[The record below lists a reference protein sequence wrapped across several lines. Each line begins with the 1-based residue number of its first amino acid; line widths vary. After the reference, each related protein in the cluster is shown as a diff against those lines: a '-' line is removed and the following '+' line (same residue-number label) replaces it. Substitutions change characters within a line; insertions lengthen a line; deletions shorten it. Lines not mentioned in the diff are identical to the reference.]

1 MTRRLQWV
9 YVVPL
14 GAGLLVLVAL
24 VAAVVLLSRGTAA
37 ADEGSGVVADVGGL
51 EYRALDVRLLRPAN
65 AGDARMLAG
74 LAHVG
79 SDQVWF
85 GAFLTAQNPTR
96 APLPMATG
104 FALRDVRGRVYRPVA
119 LPAGNPVAYSA
130 QTVAPG
136 AQSPGADTPA
146 QRDLAAEGGLVLFR
160 VPRSSYDAGPL
171 ELVIED
177 PGGAGAAGE
186 LFLNS

>member
-9 YVVPL
+9 YLVPV

-24 VAAVVLLSRGTAA
+24 IVGVVLLSRGTAA
-37 ADEGSGVVADVGGL
+37 ADEGPGVVADVGGL
-51 EYRALDVRLLRPAN
+51 EYSALDVRLLRPAN
-65 AGDARMLAG
+65 DGDARMLAG
-74 LAHVG
+74 LAPA
-79 SDQVWF
+79 SRDQVWF
-85 GAFLTAQNPTR
+85 GAFLTAKNPTR
-96 APLPMATG
+96 APLPMATS
-104 FALRDVRGRVYRPVA
+104 FKLRDVSGRVYRPVA
-119 LPAGNPVAYSA
+119 LPAGNPVAYRA

-136 AQSPGADTPA
+136 AQSPGADSPA

-160 VPRSSYDAGPL
+160 VRRSAYEAGPL

-177 PGGAGAAGE
+177 PGGKGAAGE